1 MQIWDHFRHFM
12 ASVYDW
18 FATSSNWKGSS
29 GIPELIWHQLELS
42 LAVVL
47 GAVIIGGGIGLVLGH
62 TGRGGLVAI
71 NAANAAR
78 AVPSLALLT
87 LFAIIPAI
95 SLRWDGFLAAFLALL
110 VLAIPPILT
119 NTYVGIREVDSDV
132 RDAAT
137 AMGLTGGQ
145 VLRRVELPLA
155 IPVLMAG
162 VRTASIEVVATSTLA
177 AYVSFSDLGT
187 PIIAGLNTN
196 NTVEAFGGALLV
208 AFLAAVVAFALGAVQ
223 KILTPAPLRRQAPGL
238 TRPPRGTVPKMAGNP
253 AA

>member
-1 MQIWDHFRHFM
+1 MHFLSQVF
-12 ASVYDW
+12 DW
-18 FATSSNWKGSS
+18 FTTSSNWTGSD
-29 GIPELIWHQLELS
+29 GVPELFWRQLELS
-42 LAVVL
+42 LAVVATAL
-47 GAVIIGGGIGLVLGH
+47 ALGGGLGVILGH
-62 TGRGGLVAI
+62 TGRGGLVAV
-71 NAANAAR
+71 NAANAFR
-78 AVPSLALLT
+78 AVPTLALLT
-87 LFAIIPAI
+87 LLAIQPSI
-95 SLRWDGFLAAFLALL
+95 SLKWNGFLASWLALTA
-110 VLAIPPILT
+110 LAIPPILT
-119 NTYVGIREVDSDV
+119 NTYVGIREVDNDV
-132 RDAAT
+132 REAAS

-208 AFLAAVVAFALGAVQ
+208 AVLAAVVAFGLGAVQ
-223 KILTPAPLRRQAPGL
+223 KMLTPAPLRRQVPGL
-238 TRPPRGTVPKMAGNP
+238 TRPPRGNVPKMAGST